1 MQQAQGGGF
10 EIQKCET
17 FIGNADPYEILK
29 EENMGLR
36 EALKRQTTMVMGEQV
51 PSTERV

>member
-1 MQQAQGGGF
+1 MQQVQEGF

-29 EENMGLR
+29 RKIGD
-36 EALKRQTTMVMGEQV
+36 
-51 PSTERV
+51 